1 MFFSK
6 LFLSLVNLNVLI
18 YALSLILLITG
29 CKKVNNDCNLK
40 DYPNAPNKEWTSE
53 IAGSQSEA
61 HGHYILTCS
70 DGGFIQIGE
79 TGTLP
84 NSAKIMVVKTDET
97 GKLLWKKEFSDGG
110 HNLGNSVIETKNAY
124 IICGAI
130 NENSAIIKL
139 NKNSGAVIFNQTI
152 DNGGN
157 DAFENI
163 ICTSGGIIAVGYV
176 NANDPNNTFFT
187 EGEGYLTVL
196 DSNGSKI
203 KGLNLNNHIAHAYR
217 IRKIENNLFISGLT
231 KNASDY
237 GLLKTNLEGNIIWS
251 KRYGGASE
259 DHCFGMDV
267 SDDGSIFLTGHTKS
281 GTQNWD
287 TYTTKIDTSGNQL
300 WEIKYGNPRG
310 FDPKFIHDE
319 AWDIKS
325 TNDGGCIVI
334 AGTGDEYNRYKRRC
348 GNSGDNSNTWHIYLI
363 KLDQNGNLDW
373 QKTYGG
379 GKGTDWA
386 GEAIDLTP
394 DGGAIIALDNGKFGF
409 VKISP
414 FQ

>member
-1 MFFSK
+1 M
-6 LFLSLVNLNVLI
+6 NLNVLI

-157 DAFENI
+157 DAFEDI
-163 ICTSGGIIAVGYV
+163 IITSGGIIAVGYV

-196 DSNGSKI
+196 DSNGFKI
-203 KGLNLNNHIAHAYR
+203 KGLNINNHIAQAYR
-217 IRKIENNLFISGLT
+217 IQKIENNLFISGLT
-231 KNASDY
+231 ENASDY
-237 GLLKTNLEGNIIWS
+237 GLLKTNLEGSIIWS
-251 KRYGGASE
+251 KHYGGALE

-267 SDDGSIFLTGHTKS
+267 SDDGSIFLTGHTLS

-300 WEIKYGNPRG
+300 WEIKCGNPRG

-334 AGTGDEYNRYKRRC
+334 AGTGDEYSRYKRRC

-379 GKGTDWA
+379 GKGIDWA
-386 GEAIDLTP
+386 GEAVDLTP
-394 DGGAIIALDNGKFGF
+394 DGGAIVGLDNGKFGF
-409 VKISP
+409 LKISP